1 MNNTVKSI
9 FVLCSTALL
18 LSSCSTMN
26 TQGTADDDLY
36 FSKSV
41 TNTNNGYKKIPTVDI
56 EKIKRDYPSRVD
68 TTKPGSYHVDDE
80 FTANPRAV
88 LGYPA
93 YKATQDSIYKLHPE
107 YSGYYQPFPMPP
119 FSLRDE
125 YLRQKAE
132 RRQQRRLARINNR
145 RYYRN
150 NGFYNSGVNF
160 GYGGYGYNNFY
171 NPWYG
176 NMGFGYNN
184 WGPSINFGWNNFGGW
199 NTGIGFG
206 YNPWGFNNFYS
217 PFSPYYGYNYYN
229 YNPFYPSIPY
239 STDRQNAINYQSKSR
254 QVIGSNLPA
263 TNGGTLDNPNPLR
276 TAPARNETPN
286 QVNPNDPNQG
296 RMLGSGGTLINT
308 PNGVQYIAPRSNETA
323 PPSYSTFEKSR
334 EVNQNEIEFRKANP
348 QYQQPTP
355 VEAPKENSP
364 VYTQPRFNNEP
375 RNNQYNTPPPAQ
387 NYSNP
392 VFNQPNFNNSR
403 PSGTFQGGSMNNGG
417 GGSGRGNGGGGSMPA
432 PTSRPR

>member
-1 MNNTVKSI
+1 MEYSVKSI
-9 FVLCSTALL
+9 LVLCSTAFL
-18 LSSCSTMN
+18 LSACTTMN

-41 TNTNNGYKKIPTVDI
+41 SNTNNGYKKIPTADI
-56 EKIKRDYPSRVD
+56 EKIKRDFPSRVD
-68 TTKPGSYHVDDE
+68 TTRPGSYNTDDN

-93 YKATQDSIYKLHPE
+93 YKAAQDSIYKKHPE
-107 YSGYYQPFPMPP
+107 YSGYYQPYSMPP

-145 RYYRN
+145 RYVGYN
-150 NGFYNSGVNF
+150 NFNSGFNF
-160 GYGGYGYNNFY
+160 GFGGYGYHNFH
-171 NPWYG
+171 NPWFG
-176 NMGFGYNN
+176 NMGYGYNN

-199 NTGIGFG
+199 NSGIGFG
-206 YNPWGFNNFYS
+206 YNPWGFNNFYT
-217 PFSPYYGYNYYN
+217 PFSPFWGYNYNN
-229 YNPFYPSIPY
+229 YSPFYSPIPFA
-239 STDRQNAINYQSKSR
+239 SEPKNPVNYQSSPR

-263 TNGGTLDNPNPLR
+263 TNGGTLENPNPLR

-296 RMLGSGGTLINT
+296 RVMGSGGTLINT
-308 PNGVQYIAPRSNETA
+308 PNGVQYIAPRSNEAA
-323 PPSYSTFEKSR
+323 PPSYSTFDKSR

-348 QYQQPTP
+348 AYQLPTP
-355 VEAPKENSP
+355 VDAPKENIP
-364 VYTQPRFNNEP
+364 VYSQPRFNNEP
-375 RNNQYNTPPPAQ
+375 RNNQFNNSQPTQTYP
-387 NYSNP
+387 SP

-403 PSGTFQGGSMNNGG
+403 PNGSFQGGSMNSGG
-417 GGSGRGNGGGGSMPA
+417 GGRGSGGGSAPA